1 MIAAMA
7 VSTVAGTVAYLA
19 SPRARAAVRANL
31 AVAVPERRDRERL
44 VWRAFVWQAR
54 HYLEILA
61 LERMDPAA
69 VARAIRVVGWEHFLA
84 AHERG
89 LGVVLASAHLGS
101 VSVCGQV
108 VVSRGFEVTLPVERG
123 TSPLARLVNRA
134 RSSHGLT
141 FVSTDSPLGIHR
153 VLKRGG
159 TLGILVDRAVTG
171 VGERVPF
178 FGREALLP
186 SAHVALALRTGAA
199 LLPAFAERDDGGG
212 LVARFEPEIALART
226 GDHAADVREGMRR
239 FLVVL
244 EGEIRRRP
252 DEWSVFERLW
262 ER

>member
-1 MIAAMA
+1 MIAVMA
-7 VSTVAGTVAYLA
+7 ASTIAGTIAYLA
-19 SPRARAAVRANL
+19 APGARAAVRANL

-44 VWRAFVWQAR
+44 VRRAFVWQAR

-69 VARAIRVVGWEHFLA
+69 VHRAIRVVGWEHFLA
-84 AHERG
+84 AHEAGRG
-89 LGVVLASAHLGS
+89 IVLASAHLGS

-108 VVSRGFEVTLPVERG
+108 IVARGFEVTLPVEPGR
-123 TSPLARLVNRA
+123 SPFARLVNRA
-134 RSSHGLT
+134 RSSHGLS
-141 FVSTDSPLGIHR
+141 FVSTDAALGIHR

-159 TLGILVDRAVTG
+159 TLGILADRAVTG

-186 SAHVALALRTGAA
+186 SAHVALALRTGAV
-199 LLPAFAERDDGGG
+199 LLPAFAERDRRG
-212 LVARFEPEIALART
+212 LVARFEPAIALPRT
-226 GDHAADVREGMRR
+226 GDHAADLREGMRR
-239 FLVVL
+239 FLAML

>member
-1 MIAAMA
+1 MIA
-7 VSTVAGTVAYLA
+7 VVISTIAGTVAYLA

-31 AVAVPERRDRERL
+31 AVAVPERHDRERL

-69 VARAIRVVGWEHFLA
+69 ITRAIRVVGWEHFFA

-89 LGVVLASAHLGS
+89 LGVILASAHLGS

-108 VVSRGFEVTLPVERG
+108 VVSRGFEVSLPVERE
-123 TSPLARLVNRA
+123 TSALARLVNRA

-141 FVSTDSPLGIHR
+141 FVFTDSPLGIHR

-199 LLPAFAERDDGGG
+199 LLPAFAERDRHG
-212 LVARFEPEIALART
+212 LVARFEPEITLVRT

-239 FLVVL
+239 FLVFL
-244 EGEIRRRP
+244 EDEIRRRP
-252 DEWSVFERLW
+252 AEWSVFERLW